1 MKPVAV
7 SQLNSYIRRVLA
19 TDPILSNISVV
30 GEISNLKHHSTG
42 VYFSLKDSDSKVSCY
57 IPPSILRQL
66 RYELDEGME
75 IIAHGY
81 INVYERGGTYSINI
95 KDIEMQGTG
104 DLAKAFKKLKT
115 KLAAEGLFDPIHKK
129 ELPLFPSKVAVIT
142 SPTGA
147 AVEDIKKIIRSRNL
161 YVDILIVPVMVQGQN
176 AASSISHAIYEVNR
190 LFPETD
196 VMIVGRGG
204 GSMEELWAF
213 NEEIVARAIFAS
225 EIPVISAVGHETD
238 FTIAD
243 FVADFRA
250 ETPTAAAALAVPDIE
265 KLKTMAKDSRQRLL
279 ENLEACII
287 VKKHR
292 LETLDIGNL
301 QKRLTDRITIS
312 RLKCDTFK
320 NTLEHLSPKNIMERG
335 YSAFTREDG
344 SFIKSSEEL
353 KVGQTVRTVMK
364 DGTVLS
370 EIKEI
375 RR

>member
-1 MKPVAV
+1 
-7 SQLNSYIRRVLA
+7 
-19 TDPILSNISVV
+19 
-30 GEISNLKHHSTG
+30 
-42 VYFSLKDSDSKVSCY
+42 
-57 IPPSILRQL
+57 
-66 RYELDEGME
+66 
-75 IIAHGY
+75 
-81 INVYERGGTYSINI
+81 
-95 KDIEMQGTG
+95 
-104 DLAKAFKKLKT
+104 
-115 KLAAEGLFDPIHKK
+115 
-129 ELPLFPSKVAVIT
+129 
-142 SPTGA
+142 
-147 AVEDIKKIIRSRNL
+147 
-161 YVDILIVPVMVQGQN
+161 
-176 AASSISHAIYEVNR
+176 
-190 LFPETD
+190 
-196 VMIVGRGG
+196 
-204 GSMEELWAF
+204 MEELWAF